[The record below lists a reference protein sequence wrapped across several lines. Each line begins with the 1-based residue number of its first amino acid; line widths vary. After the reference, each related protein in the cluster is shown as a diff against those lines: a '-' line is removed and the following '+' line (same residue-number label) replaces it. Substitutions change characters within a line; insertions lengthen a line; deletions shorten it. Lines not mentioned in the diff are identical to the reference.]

1 MTSPTPV
8 KKSIGPRELTVMMS
22 SLMAL
27 NALAIDA
34 MLPAFPAMVRGLSL
48 AEPNQIQYIIS
59 TFLAGTG
66 IGALIYGPLSDRYGR
81 KPILLIANIGAAIA
95 SLACSFAPDFE
106 TMLIMRF
113 IHGLLAAALGV
124 LVISVIRDQFEGDAM
139 ARRMSTIFLIF
150 MIVPIIA
157 PTIGQLVLL
166 FAGWRVIFDL
176 MAVMAVA
183 AAIWVYLRL
192 PETLAPENVIPIQP
206 KALAKAWKMV
216 VLNRSAAGYMVGA
229 GVTQGALFGYLNS
242 SQQMFEKIF
251 NAADFFTIGFAI
263 IAIGIAVSNFT
274 NSRIVERFG
283 ARRVSQ
289 TALLTFIALGALQ
302 LLAARYA
309 PTSLPIFL
317 ILLTGNMAMIG
328 FIGSNFSSIAMSPF
342 GHVAGAASS
351 FQTFVRTLLAASLGA
366 FIGQQFDGTVYPVAF
381 GFLCCGLAALLLV
394 LWCEKGK
401 LFTRPGTT
409 LPLPTT
415 RGIKARAIKAK
426 KRGTEAPLSF
436 CYLAEA
442 LVHNGARKLTHIR
455 PIIHILVMLQV

>member
-1 MTSPTPV
+1 M
-8 KKSIGPRELTVMMS
+8 
-22 SLMAL
+22 
-27 NALAIDA
+27 
-34 MLPAFPAMVRGLSL
+34 
-48 AEPNQIQYIIS
+48 
-59 TFLAGTG
+59 
-66 IGALIYGPLSDRYGR
+66 
-81 KPILLIANIGAAIA
+81 
-95 SLACSFAPDFE
+95 
-106 TMLIMRF
+106 
-113 IHGLLAAALGV
+113 GV

-166 FAGWRVIFDL
+166 FAGWRMIFDL

-206 KALAKAWKMV
+206 KALAKAWKVV
-216 VLNRSAAGYMVGA
+216 VLNRNAAGYMIGA

-242 SQQMFEKIF
+242 SQQMFDKVF
-251 NAADFFTIGFAI
+251 NAADFFAIGFAI

-274 NSRIVERFG
+274 NARIVERFG

-289 TALLTFIALGALQ
+289 AALLTFIALGALQ
-302 LLAARYA
+302 LLSAHYA
-309 PTSLPIFL
+309 PKSLPIFL
-317 ILLTGNMAMIG
+317 ILLTCNVAMIG

-366 FIGQQFDGTVYPVAF
+366 IIGQQFDGTVYPVAI
-381 GFLCCGLAALLLV
+381 GFLCCGLVALGLV
-394 LWCEKGK
+394 LWCERGK

-409 LPLPTT
+409 QPLP
-415 RGIKARAIKAK
+415 AN
-426 KRGTEAPLSF
+426 P
-436 CYLAEA
+436 
-442 LVHNGARKLTHIR
+442 HN
-455 PIIHILVMLQV
+455 

>member
-1 MTSPTPV
+1 MPTHSPV
-8 KKSIGPRELTVMMS
+8 NKSIGPRELTVMMS

-34 MLPAFPAMVRGLSL
+34 MLPAFPAMVRGLGLS
-48 AEPNQIQYIIS
+48 EPNHIQYIIS
-59 TFLAGTG
+59 VFLAGTG

-81 KPILLIANIGAAIA
+81 KPILLIAVMGSAIA

-106 TMLIMRF
+106 IMMITRF
-113 IHGLLAAALGV
+113 VHGLLAAAMGV

-157 PTIGQLVLL
+157 PTIGQLVLF

-176 MAVMAVA
+176 MACMAVA

-206 KALAKAWKMV
+206 KALAKAWKVV
-216 VLNRSAAGYMVGA
+216 VLNRNAAGYMIGA
-229 GVTQGALFGYLNS
+229 GITQGALFGYLNS
-242 SQQMFEKIF
+242 SQQMFDKVF

-263 IAIGIAVSNFT
+263 IAIGIAMSNFT

-302 LLAARYA
+302 LLAARFA

-317 ILLTGNMAMIG
+317 ILLTGNVAMIG

-351 FQTFVRTLLAASLGA
+351 FQTFVRTVLAASLGA
-366 FIGQQFDGTVYPVAF
+366 IIGQQFDGTVYPVAF
-381 GFLCCGLAALLLV
+381 GFLCCGLVALSLV
-394 LWCEKGK
+394 LWCEKGR

-409 LPLPTT
+409 QPLPVIP
-415 RGIKARAIKAK
+415 R
-426 KRGTEAPLSF
+426 
-436 CYLAEA
+436 
-442 LVHNGARKLTHIR
+442 N
-455 PIIHILVMLQV
+455 

>member
-1 MTSPTPV
+1 
-8 KKSIGPRELTVMMS
+8 
-22 SLMAL
+22 
-27 NALAIDA
+27 
-34 MLPAFPAMVRGLSL
+34 
-48 AEPNQIQYIIS
+48 
-59 TFLAGTG
+59 
-66 IGALIYGPLSDRYGR
+66 
-81 KPILLIANIGAAIA
+81 
-95 SLACSFAPDFE
+95 
-106 TMLIMRF
+106 MLIMRF
-113 IHGLLAAALGV
+113 IHGLLAAAMGV

-139 ARRMSTIFLIF
+139 ARRMSTIFLIL

-176 MAVMAVA
+176 MAVISVA

-206 KALAKAWKMV
+206 KTLAKAWKAV
-216 VLNRSAAGYMVGA
+216 VLNRNAAGYMIGA

-242 SQQMFEKIF
+242 SQQIFDKVF

-328 FIGSNFSSIAMSPF
+328 FIGSNFSSIAMTPF
-342 GHVAGAASS
+342 GQVAGAASS
-351 FQTFVRTLLAASLGA
+351 FQTFVRTVLAASLGA
-366 FIGQQFDGTVYPVAF
+366 CIGQQFDGTVYPVAL
-381 GFLCCGLAALLLV
+381 GFLCCGLVALLLV

-409 LPLPTT
+409 QPLPVTP
-415 RGIKARAIKAK
+415 R
-426 KRGTEAPLSF
+426 
-436 CYLAEA
+436 
-442 LVHNGARKLTHIR
+442 N
-455 PIIHILVMLQV
+455 

>member
-1 MTSPTPV
+1 MPSPTPA
-8 KKSIGPRELTVMMS
+8 KKSIGPRELTVMMA

-34 MLPAFPAMVRGLSL
+34 MLPAFPAMVRGLGL
-48 AEPNQIQYIIS
+48 TDPNQIQYVIS

-81 KPILLIANIGAAIA
+81 KPILLIATIGAAVF
-95 SLACSFAPDFE
+95 SLACSIAPDFRV
-106 TMLIMRF
+106 MLIMRF
-113 IHGLLAAALGV
+113 SHGLLAAAMGV
-124 LVISVIRDQFEGDAM
+124 LVVSVIRDQFEGDAM

-150 MIVPIIA
+150 MIVPIVA

-176 MAVMAVA
+176 MALMAVA
-183 AAIWVYLRL
+183 AAIWLYLRL
-192 PETLAPENVIPIQP
+192 PETLAPENVIPIEP
-206 KALAKAWKMV
+206 HALAKAWKIV
-216 VLNRSAAGYMVGA
+216 VLNRNSAGYMVGA
-229 GVTQGALFGYLNS
+229 GIVQGALFGYLNS
-242 SQQMFEKIF
+242 SQQMFDKVF
-251 NAADFFTIGFAI
+251 GAADFFTIGFAI
-263 IAIGIAVSNFT
+263 IAVGIAVSNFT

-302 LLAARYA
+302 LFAARFT

-317 ILLTGNMAMIG
+317 LLLTANMAMIG
-328 FIGSNFSSIAMSPF
+328 FIGSNFSSIAMTPF

-351 FQTFVRTLLAASLGA
+351 FQTFVRTVLAASLGA
-366 FIGQQFDGTVYPVAF
+366 IIGQQFDGTVYPVAF
-381 GFLCCGLAALLLV
+381 GFLGCGIVALGLV

-409 LPLPTT
+409 QPLPVNPPT
-415 RGIKARAIKAK
+415 
-426 KRGTEAPLSF
+426 
-436 CYLAEA
+436 
-442 LVHNGARKLTHIR
+442 
-455 PIIHILVMLQV
+455 

>member
-1 MTSPTPV
+1 MPTHSPV
-8 KKSIGPRELTVMMS
+8 NKSIGPRELTVMMS

-34 MLPAFPAMVRGLSL
+34 MLPAFPAMVRGLGLS
-48 AEPNQIQYIIS
+48 EPNHIQYIIS
-59 TFLAGTG
+59 VFLAGTG

-81 KPILLIANIGAAIA
+81 KPILLIAVMGSAIA

-106 TMLIMRF
+106 IMMIMRF
-113 IHGLLAAALGV
+113 VHGLLAAAMGV

-157 PTIGQLVLL
+157 PTIGQLVLF

-176 MAVMAVA
+176 MACMAVA

-206 KALAKAWKMV
+206 KALAKAWKVV
-216 VLNRSAAGYMVGA
+216 VLNRNAAGYMIGA
-229 GVTQGALFGYLNS
+229 GITQGALFGYLNS
-242 SQQMFEKIF
+242 SQQMFDKVF

-263 IAIGIAVSNFT
+263 IAIGIAMSNFT

-302 LLAARYA
+302 LLAARFA

-317 ILLTGNMAMIG
+317 ILLTGNVAMIG

-351 FQTFVRTLLAASLGA
+351 FQTFVRTVMAASLGA
-366 FIGQQFDGTVYPVAF
+366 IIGQQFDGTVYPVAL
-381 GFLCCGLAALLLV
+381 GFLCCGLVALSLV
-394 LWCEKGK
+394 LWCEKGR

-409 LPLPTT
+409 QPLPVNP
-415 RGIKARAIKAK
+415 R
-426 KRGTEAPLSF
+426 
-436 CYLAEA
+436 
-442 LVHNGARKLTHIR
+442 N
-455 PIIHILVMLQV
+455 